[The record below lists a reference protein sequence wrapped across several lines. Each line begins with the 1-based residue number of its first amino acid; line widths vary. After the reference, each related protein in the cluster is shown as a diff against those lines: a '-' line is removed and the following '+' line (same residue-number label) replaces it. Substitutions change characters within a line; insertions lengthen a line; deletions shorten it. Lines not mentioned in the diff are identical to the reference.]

1 MRQKILLNKL
11 SYMWYCNFC
20 GWSLLDELC
29 PSSLH
34 SPDEKLRLFLM
45 LATVATGSPGTR
57 RKGLTRKFHKRI
69 TDFSTSYARFQKG
82 LWIEF
87 CNAQWSFSGSNGLY
101 PTFFFYIINEAGKC
115 KRRQFIW
122 LIYFCIDCIDCKHI
136 LLDSAI
142 TYNEEEVDFPASW
155 KIMLLQKEANSSLFS
170 SWMSVILISFCGA
183 PHPSKQE

>member
-101 PTFFFYIINEAGKC
+101 PTFFFLHNQWSWEMQEKTVHLINL
-115 KRRQFIW
+115 F
-122 LIYFCIDCIDCKHI
+122 Y
-136 LLDSAI
+136 LDSAI

>member
-1 MRQKILLNKL
+1 MILQFLWLISFGWVVSKL
-11 SYMWYCNFC
+11 SAFPRWKTQTFFDARNSRHRQS
-20 GWSLLDELC
+20 GNQE
-29 PSSLH
+29 
-34 SPDEKLRLFLM
+34 E
-45 LATVATGSPGTR
+45 
-57 RKGLTRKFHKRI
+57 GLTRKFHKRI

-101 PTFFFYIINEAGKC
+101 PTFFFLHNQWSWEMQEKTVHLINL
-115 KRRQFIW
+115 F
-122 LIYFCIDCIDCKHI
+122 Y
-136 LLDSAI
+136 LDSAI